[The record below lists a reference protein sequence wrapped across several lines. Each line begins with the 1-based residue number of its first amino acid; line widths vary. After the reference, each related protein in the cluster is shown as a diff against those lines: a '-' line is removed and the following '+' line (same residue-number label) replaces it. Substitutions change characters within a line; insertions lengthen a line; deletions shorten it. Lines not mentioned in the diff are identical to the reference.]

1 MEHLNL
7 KQVIETADQ
16 LQRTL
21 QKLIISNHGLHPE
34 TAVASSARMAGTM
47 LLRDLMDHPGGHEA
61 GSSPLSG
68 DAGRP
73 ASVLAETLF
82 ATLGQLGH
90 GDLDEQGVRGSRAST
105 ALSHLSLGETQA
117 ILEPW
122 YHKTADG
129 SQLSLREVA
138 ASAAIATALLIHD
151 CRDLLDVRTGCAIAT
166 HGFVEPL
173 MACPAGPI
181 PAGRTARTGSR

>member
-21 QKLIISNHGLHPE
+21 HRLIISDQGLHAA

-47 LLRDLMDHPGGHEA
+47 LLRDLVERPGRHEA
-61 GSSPLSG
+61 GTSPLSD

-73 ASVLAETLF
+73 APVLAETLF

-122 YHKTADG
+122 YLKTVG
-129 SQLSLREVA
+129 SSQLSLREVA
-138 ASAAIATALLIHD
+138 ASAAITTGLLIHD
-151 CRDLLDVRTGCAIAT
+151 CRDVLDVYAGCAIAT
-166 HGFVEPL
+166 QGFVEPIETFP
-173 MACPAGPI
+173 ACPVAG
-181 PAGRTARTGSR
+181 T